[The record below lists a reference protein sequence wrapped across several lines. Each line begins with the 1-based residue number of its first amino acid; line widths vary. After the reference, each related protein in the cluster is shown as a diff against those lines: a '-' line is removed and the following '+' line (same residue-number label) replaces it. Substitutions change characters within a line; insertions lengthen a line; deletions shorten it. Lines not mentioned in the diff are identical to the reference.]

1 MGQSPGTAAATALRP
16 PASTA
21 RTWVRW
27 SDLKK
32 GKFLDHLAISGDV
45 SAAAALIGVKVS
57 AVYALRRRDAAFA
70 RDWQVAVDSG
80 YQLLETLLLGHVL
93 SGAAREAGIATPH
106 GATLDMDAAL
116 RLLAAHRGAAGK
128 RLDKATPPGAR
139 GDGADADADAAILR
153 KLSAIEKRRGAA

>member
-93 SGAAREAGIATPH
+93 SGAAREAGIAFGAVAWGYASAEAMRAH
-106 GATLDMDAAL
+106 GAGLVFAGVEDIAAEVLGGDVPSL
-116 RLLAAHRGAAGK
+116 RRAG
-128 RLDKATPPGAR
+128 D
-139 GDGADADADAAILR
+139 
-153 KLSAIEKRRGAA
+153 